1 MRIVAGKHLPAGISK
16 IQARGPYDETVSMR
30 QLAIFG
36 LVASLLLGS
45 VAVFEASD
53 SVNAH
58 QRVQDNSLQAAV
70 GNEVM
75 MLAGSQRQTLAA
87 LSMML
92 VDPAV
97 RQLLSARSLSAGAR
111 RGDLENA
118 AQSLATVQRTSS
130 VPLIAACLD
139 DAAGR
144 QLVCVPRARSA
155 VFPLAL
161 TRSFAALAARSTAGG
176 GMGSA
181 PFRSPVDGRP
191 SIAFIAPLRL
201 DGRSLGLVHLDMS
214 PLTTRGPAMVVSDV
228 PTVTVQLGSYAGG
241 RLRITS
247 ASPRGAVSAASARAR
262 VRTVLVS
269 DRHLGGH
276 PQPAINAGHR
286 AMVAAL
292 PIPVGGSRRQL
303 AVVATDT
310 HPNPDL
316 LNSWSPGLLTVLI
329 TAILGLLGSIAGLMV
344 SNRRVE
350 RELSTDALTG
360 LRNRRALLEELPR
373 VCQRASEERPAY
385 LWFFDLN
392 GFKHYNDS
400 FGHLAGDSL
409 LARLGRR
416 LRRVVEPYG
425 DVYRLGGDEFC
436 ALVTAPTE
444 DPHALFVRAREAL
457 GEEGGAFA
465 VSAAAGAVEIPRE
478 TSEPMHALR
487 LADQHMYREKA
498 TGRGGAAE
506 LITSVLHAALAQ
518 RHPDLGEHSDDVA
531 GDVELLAR
539 TIGLDEELIG
549 LIIKAG
555 DLHDVGKLGIPD
567 EILTKPGALSNEE
580 WTFMKQ
586 HTVMGEQIIAAA
598 GPSLDRIGPLVRASH
613 ERWDG
618 NGYPDG
624 LAGEEIPLGARII
637 TICDSFRAMLDE
649 RSYKP
654 AMSIHDALWE
664 LRRCAGTQ
672 FDPQLVE
679 VFCRIVSERAGGA
692 LPTDAPAPAAPPAP
706 AAARPATA
714 PRPAELQLAGRPRS
728 SAAAGSRPADR

>member
-1 MRIVAGKHLPAGISK
+1 
-16 IQARGPYDETVSMR
+16 MR

-45 VAVFEASD
+45 VAVFETSD
-53 SVNAH
+53 NVNSR
-58 QRVQDNSLQAAV
+58 QVGQDRALQAAV
-70 GNEVM
+70 GNQVTM
-75 MLAGSQRQTLAA
+75 IAGSQRQTLAA

-97 RQLLSARSLSAGAR
+97 RQLLSARKLSAAAR
-111 RGDLENA
+111 RGDTENA
-118 AQSLATVQRTSS
+118 AASLASVQRTSN
-130 VPLIAACLD
+130 VPLLAACLD
-139 DAAGR
+139 DAAGG
-144 QLVCVPRARSA
+144 QLVCVPHTRSLA
-155 VFPLAL
+155 FPLAL
-161 TRSFAALAARSTAGG
+161 TRRFAALAARSTAGA

-191 SIAFIAPLRL
+191 SVAFIAPLRL

-214 PLTTRGPAMVVSDV
+214 PISTHGPNVVVSDI
-228 PTVTVQLGSYAGG
+228 PHVTIQLGSYESG
-241 RLRITS
+241 RLTI
-247 ASPRGAVSAASARAR
+247 ASAPAHGAR
-262 VRTVLVS
+262 PATPARTLLVG
-269 DRHLGGH
+269 DRQLGGH
-276 PQPAINAGHR
+276 PQPALNAGHR

-292 PIPVGGSRRQL
+292 PMPVGGTRGRL

-310 HPNPDL
+310 HPDPNL

-329 TAILGLLGSIAGLMV
+329 TAILGLLGSLAALAI

-373 VCQRASEERPAY
+373 VCQRASDEHPAY
-385 LWFFDLN
+385 VWFFDLN

-409 LARLGRR
+409 LARLGGR
-416 LRRVVEPYG
+416 LRRVVASYG

-436 ALVTAPTE
+436 ALITAPVE

-457 GEEGGAFA
+457 GEQGGAFA

-478 TSEPMHALR
+478 TKEPMHALR

-506 LITSVLHAALAQ
+506 LITAVLHAALAQ

-539 TIGLDEELIG
+539 TIGLDDEIVD

-567 EILTKPGALSNEE
+567 EILSKPGALSEEE

-637 TICDSFRAMLDE
+637 TICDSFRAMLDV
-649 RSYKP
+649 RVYKP
-654 AMSIHDALWE
+654 AMSIDHALRE

-679 VFCRIVSERAGGA
+679 VFCRIVSERSGDA
-692 LPTDAPAPAAPPAP
+692 LPTDARAPAAPPAP
-706 AAARPATA
+706 ATARPATA
-714 PRPAELQLAGRPRS
+714 PPLAELQLAGRRRS
-728 SAAAGSRPADR
+728 SAAAGSRPAGR